1 MSSDDPVP
9 VNSRKKS
16 GGSSR
21 SRLIESNEATSSAAT
36 NPKDCSLIALCQSV
50 IVANLERYPPDS
62 LGLVSEM
69 EWESIVRLRHKRT
82 SPKAGSGGLD
92 GTGRIAPAL
101 SDRFLSEVEQANPHI
116 AESDVVDQLIWKD
129 CVEYK
134 FRLGGLTRPR
144 TLTYPWPLLMEK
156 IRRAGDAL
164 AYMMEKDVSER
175 DETSVGRAIDKL
187 TQFPMNIALLKST
200 GIGKTVKKI
209 IKSQRGEG
217 ESPVV
222 EQMNQL
228 LTSWMDLAA
237 SNGVKIKG
245 QNGQSASPQ
254 VFKDDEE
261 DLRILETCPMWRHLF
276 AALTQREETRRSTLG
291 KRMRETRKNLASG
304 RPKVVKVR
312 PTNSKHDKILARPA
326 ERVAAMSGGKQSLGN
341 GKMLQLRKEASVVS
355 SRQRNP
361 GVPAMRSSSGF
372 GAAVAKSSTGGGF
385 GASVAFASG
394 SKKNSNEQR
403 KKDGRSFKVAGG
415 KTMKIP
421 VQAGQGARRN
431 LVAKMKGVRK

>member
-9 VNSRKKS
+9 VNSRKS
-16 GGSSR
+16 GGSSSR
-21 SRLIESNEATSSAAT
+21 SRLIESNEATTSAAT

-69 EWESIVRLRHKRT
+69 EWESIIRLRHKRT

-134 FRLGGLTRPR
+134 FRLGGLTRPK
-144 TLTYPWPLLMEK
+144 TLTYPWPVLMEK
-156 IRRAGDAL
+156 IRRGGDAL
-164 AYMMEKDVSER
+164 ALMMEKDASER
-175 DETSVGRAIDKL
+175 DEASVGRAIDKL
-187 TQFPMNIALLKST
+187 THFPMNIALLKAT

-209 IKSQRGEG
+209 IKSHCGG
-217 ESPVV
+217 C
-222 EQMNQL
+222 EQLKQL

-237 SNGVKIKG
+237 SNGVEIKG
-245 QNGQSASPQ
+245 QNGRAASPQ

-276 AALTQREETRRSTLG
+276 AVLTQREEKRRSTQG
-291 KRMRETRKNLASG
+291 KRMREIRKNLASG

-312 PTNSKHDKILARPA
+312 PTNSKHDKILARPMD
-326 ERVAAMSGGKQSLGN
+326 RVAAMSGSKQAPGN
-341 GKMLQLRKEASVVS
+341 GKMLQLRKEASVVA

-361 GVPAMRSSSGF
+361 GVPAMKSSGGF
-372 GAAVAKSSTGGGF
+372 GAAVAKTSTGGGGF

-403 KKDGRSFKVAGG
+403 KKDGRTFKVGGG

-421 VQAGQGARRN
+421 AVAGQGAKRN
-431 LVAKMKGVRK
+431 LVAKMKSVRK